1 VSEWSDSSAENRI
14 QSLVE
19 ASVSRVL
26 DFLVFLDDSA
36 PHVILCCAGSQKLI
50 EDSPTDSYWG
60 CGRDGSGLNM
70 LGVLLMELRATYVRS
85 IALTSTG
92 TVDLL
97 TD

>member
-1 VSEWSDSSAENRI
+1 VNGVTFVRRI
-14 QSLVE
+14 GC
-19 ASVSRVL
+19 RVL
-26 DFLVFLDDSA
+26 SRPVCQEYWISWFSNDDSA

-97 TD
+97 TE